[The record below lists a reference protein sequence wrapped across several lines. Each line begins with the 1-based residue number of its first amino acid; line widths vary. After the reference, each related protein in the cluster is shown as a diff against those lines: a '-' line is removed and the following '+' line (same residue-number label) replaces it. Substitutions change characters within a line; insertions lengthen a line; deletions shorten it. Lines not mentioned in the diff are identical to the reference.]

1 MKRETENTMHVFR
14 GSWITDGEF
23 ASLRPRQ
30 VFHRQLEPLALDCT
44 AHRDR
49 HILFRRSF
57 RLDRWPE
64 RACLF
69 ITADD
74 SFKAYLNGRF
84 VCQGPAPAYP
94 QRLGY
99 LEADV
104 TSFLQPGRNVLAVH
118 TLYQGLINRVWVS
131 GDLQHGLLCDLEA
144 DGALLL
150 CSDSSFLT
158 HPHTGYREIG
168 TVGYDTQFL
177 EDYDSAAPEAH
188 FFRPEF
194 EDAAWPHAQ
203 KRQFA
208 HYHVVPQRVQ
218 PLVWERIAPLSLERR
233 DCGDGSTVLL
243 ADFGACY
250 VGTLRL
256 IGSGPKGSR
265 AVIRCAQELQEED
278 PHRIRYDMRCNC
290 RYEEG
295 WLFSGS
301 GTDALDWFDFK
312 SFRYAEIVL
321 PPGCEAGE
329 IALDA
334 RHAPFA
340 LQTGLRREYE
350 GEEELRRIWNL
361 CVHTQRYGAQEV
373 LQDCMD
379 REKGFY
385 LGDGCYT
392 CLTRLLLTGED
403 SQARKL
409 IGDAFLSLDLTPGI
423 VTCLDC
429 AFMQEIAEFPLI
441 LISFVL
447 WHYRCTGDLAYL
459 RQNSAGVRRIL
470 DAYETYRRPD
480 GLLGGLDRWCV
491 VEWPAQYRDGYD
503 VDLTEGKVCEE
514 PHVVLN
520 AYALCAIACANRIAA
535 LLGQQPFRQEETL
548 RQSFYDA
555 FYDPARHLFRD
566 RPGSDHV
573 SYIGNVL
580 PYAFGLS
587 PEPAF
592 ESAVHDWI
600 EHCGVESL
608 SLFGTFPLLAALR
621 DRGEEALL
629 RRLLK
634 SPGAWLRMLSEGATA
649 TFECW
654 GKNEKWNT
662 SLFHMTFSYAAV
674 FLAESGRGLL
684 FYR

>member
-57 RLDRWPE
+57 RLDRQPE

-208 HYHVVPQRVQ
+208 YYHVVPQRVQ

-243 ADFGACY
+243 ADLAPAMWA
-250 VGTLRL
+250 R
-256 IGSGPKGSR
+256 SG
-265 AVIRCAQELQEED
+265 
-278 PHRIRYDMRCNC
+278 
-290 RYEEG
+290 
-295 WLFSGS
+295 
-301 GTDALDWFDFK
+301 
-312 SFRYAEIVL
+312 
-321 PPGCEAGE
+321 
-329 IALDA
+329 
-334 RHAPFA
+334 
-340 LQTGLRREYE
+340 
-350 GEEELRRIWNL
+350 
-361 CVHTQRYGAQEV
+361 
-373 LQDCMD
+373 
-379 REKGFY
+379 
-385 LGDGCYT
+385 
-392 CLTRLLLTGED
+392 
-403 SQARKL
+403 
-409 IGDAFLSLDLTPGI
+409 
-423 VTCLDC
+423 
-429 AFMQEIAEFPLI
+429 
-441 LISFVL
+441 
-447 WHYRCTGDLAYL
+447 
-459 RQNSAGVRRIL
+459 
-470 DAYETYRRPD
+470 
-480 GLLGGLDRWCV
+480 
-491 VEWPAQYRDGYD
+491 
-503 VDLTEGKVCEE
+503 
-514 PHVVLN
+514 
-520 AYALCAIACANRIAA
+520 
-535 LLGQQPFRQEETL
+535 
-548 RQSFYDA
+548 
-555 FYDPARHLFRD
+555 
-566 RPGSDHV
+566 
-573 SYIGNVL
+573 
-580 PYAFGLS
+580 
-587 PEPAF
+587 
-592 ESAVHDWI
+592 
-600 EHCGVESL
+600 
-608 SLFGTFPLLAALR
+608 
-621 DRGEEALL
+621 
-629 RRLLK
+629 
-634 SPGAWLRMLSEGATA
+634 
-649 TFECW
+649 
-654 GKNEKWNT
+654 
-662 SLFHMTFSYAAV
+662 
-674 FLAESGRGLL
+674 
-684 FYR
+684 